1 MYLEDHNPPHFHA
14 IYGDHEAQVAIA
26 DGRIIEGELP
36 RDAARLDGTA
46 GEHDFSALVRQP
58 GPVREPLRDPTF
70 FEKVF
75 LEFGAPTWP
84 NGYDMGPEWLR
95 REMAAARELRQLAAE

>member
-36 RDAARLDGTA
+36 RTATRLVRDW
-46 GEHDFSALVRQP
+46 ALVRHTELMDNWNRSRS
-58 GPVREPLRDPTF
+58 GEPPT
-70 FEKVF
+70 KI
-75 LEFGAPTWP
+75 LGLDA
-84 NGYDMGPEWLR
+84 D
-95 REMAAARELRQLAAE
+95 